1 MQAGERTARL
11 RVDAVY
17 AAVDRITPD
26 DLRLTPL
33 AARDPATRGRLIA
46 ELEATAAR
54 HGRGPLLAEARDWLR
69 EALSGRVLARYHLE
83 TGIWATN
90 TSGRVED
97 QVAVFLALDDVV
109 AVAVAEDL
117 VDTDAAAWLAGP
129 GRQLLGLAPLGAPGI
144 PAASVTP
151 AAPVSP
157 GKPDGPRTA
166 PPAWEPSAEDWAAAN
181 AGPAAVD
188 PEERMAGPHRL
199 RVAAFAA
206 VAVVGVPAAV
216 GWGLSNDGPLLG
228 VLGAAA
234 VIALCWTF
242 ATYRPARNP

>member
-157 GKPDGPRTA
+157 GEPDGPRTA